1 MFKNSTIS
9 RRLTY
14 GFSAVI
20 IIMLVIA
27 LLAIFRLN
35 NIGTSV
41 EYLTT
46 NSYIVDTCVN
56 DIKDGVNIYARSMRN
71 LIIYVLAQD
80 NQRDFDQIKNARAEV
95 AEAYEKLDPLVNR
108 EDKEE
113 LDIYNNLLRIRQEY
127 LNSQNTFLAYLNNDE
142 RGNHLG

>member
-127 LNSQNTFLAYLNNDE
+127 LNSQNTF
-142 RGNHLG
+142 

>member
-71 LIIYVLAQD
+71 LIM
-80 NQRDFDQIKNARAEV
+80 R
-95 AEAYEKLDPLVNR
+95 PL
-108 EDKEE
+108 
-113 LDIYNNLLRIRQEY
+113 I
-127 LNSQNTFLAYLNNDE
+127 
-142 RGNHLG
+142 